1 MTPLSAFL
9 KPSHQ
14 AACLLQNRKWCTN
27 YQGIQRVERFRFL
40 AIVYQNFG
48 QTECATA
55 ISGST
60 LNGKVLKIGTLPQS
74 DGWGGGGGVKMYE
87 TEISIDDLPADAGLK
102 PGMTAEAKIL
112 INVIADARLV
122 PVQAVAEFEGSSI
135 VYVVGSSG
143 IERKVV
149 TVGESND
156 LYIQILDGLETGESV
171 ALDARVRAASELK
184 AAGPQ
189 GAKPAQVPAPSGSKA
204 DPK

>member
-1 MTPLSAFL
+1 MLVKVKVHEATI
-9 KPSHQ
+9 K
-14 AACLLQNRKWCTN
+14 K
-27 YQGIQRVERFRFL
+27 VK
-40 AIVYQNFG
+40 VG
-48 QTECATA
+48 QTATFQIDA
-55 ISGST
+55 LPNRT
-60 LNGKVLKIGTLPQS
+60 LHGKVLKIGTLPLS
-74 DGWGGGGGVKMYE
+74 DQYGIGSGVKLYE

-112 INVIADARLV
+112 INVIANARTV
-122 PVQAVAEFEGSSI
+122 PVQAVAEYEGSSI

-149 TVGESND
+149 TVGDSND
-156 LYIQILDGLETGESV
+156 QFIQITDGLDAGDLV

-189 GAKPAQVPAPSGSKA
+189 SAKPAEAAAPSASKA